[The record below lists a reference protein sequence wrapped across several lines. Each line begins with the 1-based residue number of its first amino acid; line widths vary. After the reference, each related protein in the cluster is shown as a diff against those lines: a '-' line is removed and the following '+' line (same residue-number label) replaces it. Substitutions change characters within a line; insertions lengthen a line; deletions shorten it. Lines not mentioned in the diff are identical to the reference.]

1 MFRKH
6 WREPAFW
13 RWLWRNR
20 IPLGAKLALAVA
32 SVVLFLGGGFFAA
45 DRLASANAG
54 VSATDAFTFETTIQK
69 LVTVR
74 EHGKTVVKRVPVVR
88 RVFLRPQTA
97 FETRYDTRLITT
109 PGGIRTVRQKFV
121 RYVPVVKRRT
131 ITVDG
136 KTRTLTETRLVPTT
150 TERILT
156 QTQTSVV
163 TNQQTVVN
171 QNTVTVVKNQ
181 TDTELVTVTETHT
194 ETAVETQ
201 TLPGDT
207 VIETVTETSPPVTVT
222 ETVTSPGP

>member
-109 PGGIRTVRQKFV
+109 PGGIRTVRQKVV

-171 QNTVTVVKNQ
+171 QNTVTVVKSQ

>member
-1 MFRKH
+1 
-6 WREPAFW
+6 
-13 RWLWRNR
+13 LWRNR
-20 IPLGAKLALAVA
+20 IPLGVKLALAVA
-32 SVVLFLGGGFFAA
+32 SVVVFLGGGFFAA
-45 DRLASANAG
+45 DRLAGANAG

-74 EHGKTVVKRVPVVR
+74 EHGKTFVRRVPVVR

-109 PGGIRTVRQKFV
+109 PGGIRTVLQKVV

-150 TERILT
+150 TERIQT

-171 QNTVTVVKNQ
+171 QETVTVVKSQ
-181 TDTELVTVTETHT
+181 TDTGFVTVTETHT

-201 TLPGDT
+201 ILPGETVTVTLPVI
-207 VIETVTETSPPVTVT
+207 VIETTT
-222 ETVTSPGP
+222 ETVTTSP

>member
-20 IPLGAKLALAVA
+20 TPLGAKVALAIA
-32 SVVLFLGGGFFAA
+32 SVIVFLGGGFFAA
-45 DRLASANAG
+45 ERLATANAG

-74 EHGKTVVKRVPVVR
+74 EHGKTVVRRVPVVR

-97 FETRYDTRLITT
+97 FETRYDTRLITL
-109 PGGIRTVRQKFV
+109 PGGVRTVRQRVV

-136 KTRTLTETRLVPTT
+136 KTRTLTETRLVPTM
-150 TERILT
+150 TERIQT

-171 QNTVTVVKNQ
+171 QNTVTVVKSQ
-181 TDTELVTVTETHT
+181 TNTEFVTVTETHT

-201 TLPGDT
+201 TLPG
-207 VIETVTETSPPVTVT
+207 ETVTETMPVTVTETVT

>member
-1 MFRKH
+1 MLRKH

-109 PGGIRTVRQKFV
+109 PGGIRTVRQKVV

-171 QNTVTVVKNQ
+171 QNTVTVVKSQ
-181 TDTELVTVTETHT
+181 TDTAFATVTETHT

-201 TLPGDT
+201 TLPGDILTVTLPVVT
-207 VIETVTETSPPVTVT
+207 VIETVTETVT
-222 ETVTSPGP
+222 TSP

>member
-20 IPLGAKLALAVA
+20 TPLGAKVALAIA
-32 SVVLFLGGGFFAA
+32 SVVVFLGGGFFAA
-45 DRLASANAG
+45 DRLATANAG

-74 EHGKTVVKRVPVVR
+74 EHGKTVVRRVPVVR

-97 FETRYDTRLITT
+97 FETRYDTRLITL
-109 PGGIRTVRQKFV
+109 PGGVRTVRQRVV

-150 TERILT
+150 TERIQT

-171 QNTVTVVKNQ
+171 QNTVTVVKSQ
-181 TDTELVTVTETHT
+181 TNTEFVTVTETHT
-194 ETAVETQ
+194 ETTVETQ
-201 TLPGDT
+201 TLPG
-207 VIETVTETSPPVTVT
+207 ETVTETMPVTVTETVT

>member
-20 IPLGAKLALAVA
+20 IPVGAKLGLAVGA
-32 SVVLFLGGGFFAA
+32 VVLFLGGGFFAA

-74 EHGKTVVKRVPVVR
+74 EHGKTVVRRVPVVR

-109 PGGIRTVRQKFV
+109 PGGIRTVRQKVV

-131 ITVDG
+131 ITVNG

-150 TERILT
+150 TERIQT

-171 QNTVTVVKNQ
+171 QNTVTVVKSQ
-181 TDTELVTVTETHT
+181 TDTAFVTVTETHT
-194 ETAVETQ
+194 ETAVETL

-207 VIETVTETSPPVTVT
+207 VTVTQPVTVVETVT
-222 ETVTSPGP
+222 ETVTTSP